1 MKAGVKL
8 AEGVGNFEVKNVDVP
23 VIGDIDV
30 LVQIK
35 ASCVCGSDVM
45 LYQWLYRGRFPVEP
59 PVILGHE
66 GAGVIEDMG
75 KHVKG
80 LNKGDRVVVES
91 ILGCGNCYYCHRGRP
106 NLCPQWQHLGI
117 SRDGTFAEYIKLPM
131 TAVHKL
137 PDSVSFEEGTMVEPL
152 GIVVN
157 AFERIRFSLG
167 DSIVIIGPGTLGLLT
182 TQAARSYGA
191 SKVIVLGLQK
201 DALRLNRIRELGADV
216 TIISDQGDPIAQV
229 LDLTDGIGAD
239 VVMEA
244 GGTKESFDLAFDL
257 VRGRGQ
263 IVAMGYAAEGE
274 IAPVQ
279 YARQELAMF
288 GVCACTPKHYEEAL
302 KWLQHKK
309 VSTKAI
315 ISHRLDLSEAEK
327 GIKLMWDKE
336 ATKVSLT
343 P

>member
-8 AEGVGNFEVKNVDVP
+8 AEGAGNFEVTDIDTP
-23 VIGDIDV
+23 TIGDDEV

-35 ASCVCGSDVM
+35 TACVCGSDV
-45 LYQWLYRGRFPVEP
+45 LLHQWRYRGRFPVEP
-59 PVILGHE
+59 PVVLGHE

-75 KHVKG
+75 KSVKG

-91 ILGCGNCYYCHRGRP
+91 ILGCGSCYYCHRGWP

-131 TAVHKL
+131 KAVHKL
-137 PDSVSFEEGTMVEPL
+137 PDSVSFEDGAMVEPL

-182 TQAARSYGA
+182 AQAARSFGA

-201 DALRLNRIRELGADV
+201 DELRMNRIRELGADV
-216 TIISDQGDPIAQV
+216 TIVSDRGDPAAQV
-229 LDLTDGIGAD
+229 LHLTDGMGAD
-239 VVMEA
+239 IVMEA

-263 IVAMGYAAEGE
+263 IVAIGYAAEGN
-274 IAPVQ
+274 IAPVK

-288 GVCACTPKHYEEAL
+288 GVCACTPRHYEEAI
-302 KWLQHKK
+302 KWLQHGK
-309 VSTKAI
+309 VSTGAI
-315 ISHRLDLSEAEK
+315 VSHRFDLSEAEK
-327 GIKLMWDKE
+327 GIKMMGDKE